1 MSDPKGADIEKSTRG
16 RSLSKI
22 CNDLRYRIL
31 IIYRRLFSFVWIVN
45 LAVLL
50 VIIFIPSIDRAWLTT
65 IALLNLT
72 VAIVIRQ
79 DYVINFIFAV
89 CCLVPRS
96 WPLAIR
102 RRMAQVYHLG
112 GIHSGCASAA
122 VCWFAGSFAYSIKT
136 RVSVDATQAPSI
148 ATIVLSSAALVL
160 LIGMAISGYPA
171 LRKRY
176 HNSFERV
183 HRFFG
188 WTVLILVW
196 IQSMLSVRDATP
208 PGSSLSVAVL
218 HSPAL
223 WLLIIIT
230 MSIAT
235 SWMFLK
241 RVPVDAEV
249 LSDHA
254 VRLHFDY
261 TDASRGSFI
270 RLSERPLWEW
280 HSFATIPISKD
291 KEEQAKGCSVIVSRA
306 GDWTDRQISKP
317 PTRLWIRGVPSKY
330 YDKCRRGR
338 SNHLAASGVMRVASL
353 FRSVVLIA
361 TGSGIGP
368 ILGHIPSCRIRLIW
382 STPNPLQTFGQ
393 EIINQVR
400 DADPQALIHDTRA
413 LGRPD
418 LVQIASKAMQ
428 EIDAEAVIIISNETV
443 TRIVVGDMERL
454 GVPAYGAIWDS

>member
-1 MSDPKGADIEKSTRG
+1 MEKPARW

-22 CNDLRYRIL
+22 FKDLRYRIL
-31 IIYRRLFSFVWIVN
+31 IIYRRLFSLVWIVN

-50 VIIFIPSIDRAWLTT
+50 VILFVPSIDRTWLTN

-79 DYVINFIFAV
+79 DFVINAIFAV

-96 WPLAIR
+96 WPLAVR

-112 GIHSGCASAA
+112 GIHTGCASAA
-122 VCWFAGSFAYSIKT
+122 VCWFAGSFAHSIKT
-136 RVSVDATQAPSI
+136 RVGTHATHTPSL
-148 ATIVLSSAALVL
+148 ATLVLSGVALTL
-160 LIGMAISGYPA
+160 LVGMAVSAHPA
-171 LRKRY
+171 LRRRY

-188 WTVLILVW
+188 WSVLILVW
-196 IQSMLSVRDATP
+196 VQSMLSVRDARP
-208 PGSSLSVAVL
+208 PGSPLSEAVL
-218 HSPAL
+218 RSPAL

-241 RVPVDAEV
+241 KVPVDAEV
-249 LSDHA
+249 LSSHA

-270 RLSERPLWEW
+270 RLSERPLFEW

-291 KEEQAKGCSVIVSRA
+291 KETQSKGCSVIVSKA

-317 PTRLWIRGVPSKY
+317 PTRIWIRGVPSK
-330 YDKCRRGR
+330 
-338 SNHLAASGVMRVASL
+338 
-353 FRSVVLIA
+353 
-361 TGSGIGP
+361 
-368 ILGHIPSCRIRLIW
+368 
-382 STPNPLQTFGQ
+382 
-393 EIINQVR
+393 
-400 DADPQALIHDTRA
+400 
-413 LGRPD
+413 
-418 LVQIASKAMQ
+418 
-428 EIDAEAVIIISNETV
+428 
-443 TRIVVGDMERL
+443 
-454 GVPAYGAIWDS
+454 